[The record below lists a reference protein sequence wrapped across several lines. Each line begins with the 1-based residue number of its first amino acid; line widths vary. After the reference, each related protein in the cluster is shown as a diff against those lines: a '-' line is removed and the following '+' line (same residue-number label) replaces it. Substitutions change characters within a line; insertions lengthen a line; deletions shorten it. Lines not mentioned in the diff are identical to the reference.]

1 MKLFIAVAEYG
12 RHMISSAGHPACLEV
27 GHNIL

>member
-1 MKLFIAVAEYG
+1 MKLFTGPAEYG
-12 RHMISSAGHPACLEV
+12 RHMISSAGHPPWQEV